1 MPTVTN
7 REIPY
12 NYNSCTDQDIVIRLL
27 DNKAWDI
34 ISELRLQRKIGYS
47 ARMLFE
53 VLGDLWVVYR
63 NPYIQDDLISN
74 RRRRHALQQALL
86 HRLDMIA
93 SRADTN
99 TKVLTLLTIARS
111 AVEKFNLHLI
121 EQNKMRRKAY
131 KTLGK
136 VLRKDNICF
145 DGLSRVAHATDATDW
160 RVEYPFVVLKPDS
173 ETQIAPLVKACI
185 TLGLT
190 IIPRGGGTGYT
201 GGAIPLTPH
210 SAVINLEKLEQL
222 SAIEPMTLPGT
233 DIVMATVNAE
243 CGVVTRRL
251 GDLAKTQDLVF
262 AVDPTSQDASTIG
275 GNVAMNAGGGKAV
288 LWGTTLDNLVS
299 WRMVTPRGTW
309 QEIVRQNHNVSKI
322 HLQDNTTFSITE
334 YAADGKTPLA
344 DPTLLTIP
352 GASLRKE
359 GLGKDVT
366 DKFLSGLPGV
376 QKEGC
381 DGLITS
387 ARFILHKPPQHIRTV
402 CMEFFG
408 DNLQKAV
415 PAIVEIKNYLD
426 ALPEVLLSGLEHLD
440 ERYIKAVKYTTKV
453 TRAER
458 PKMILLADIVS
469 DNENALNAAAAEM
482 VRLTN
487 LRNGEGFTASSS
499 AARAIFWLDRTRTA
513 AIATHTNAFKINEDV
528 VIPLPRLG
536 EYNNSIERI
545 NIEYSLGNKL
555 AMLAT
560 QLTFLQALA
569 DKHSEQPLLLEK
581 INAAYSIVIQTQKQ
595 WQIIANDLDTY
606 FIELQSRT
614 LRISYKTTISK
625 PLLTI
630 FAGEEH
636 SGIRDSLN

>member
-1 MPTVTN
+1 
-7 REIPY
+7 
-12 NYNSCTDQDIVIRLL
+12 
-27 DNKAWDI
+27 
-34 ISELRLQRKIGYS
+34 
-47 ARMLFE
+47 
-53 VLGDLWVVYR
+53 
-63 NPYIQDDLISN
+63 
-74 RRRRHALQQALL
+74 
-86 HRLDMIA
+86 
-93 SRADTN
+93 
-99 TKVLTLLTIARS
+99 
-111 AVEKFNLHLI
+111 
-121 EQNKMRRKAY
+121 
-131 KTLGK
+131 
-136 VLRKDNICF
+136 
-145 DGLSRVAHATDATDW
+145 
-160 RVEYPFVVLKPDS
+160 
-173 ETQIAPLVKACI
+173 
-185 TLGLT
+185 
-190 IIPRGGGTGYT
+190 
-201 GGAIPLTPH
+201 
-210 SAVINLEKLEQL
+210 
-222 SAIEPMTLPGT
+222 MTLPGT